1 MICLGSAVFFVS
13 FADISQIRQN
23 QSTFPLL
30 WQNTYITSRYV
41 GDICKCK
48 QNFLTLRN
56 SFFHKLWLGLRIF
69 PTTALHCSWLE
80 GTQAELSQ
88 NLHLHCNGKLA
99 NDEMQNKLK
108 LKACFEKKIEK
119 LVATAKFKQAH
130 MYISL

>member
-1 MICLGSAVFFVS
+1 M
-13 FADISQIRQN
+13 
-23 QSTFPLL
+23 
-30 WQNTYITSRYV
+30 

-48 QNFLTLRN
+48 QYFFATHSFTN
-56 SFFHKLWLGLRIF
+56 SGFGLRIF
-69 PTTALHCSWLE
+69 STTELHCSWLE

-130 MYISL
+130 MYISH